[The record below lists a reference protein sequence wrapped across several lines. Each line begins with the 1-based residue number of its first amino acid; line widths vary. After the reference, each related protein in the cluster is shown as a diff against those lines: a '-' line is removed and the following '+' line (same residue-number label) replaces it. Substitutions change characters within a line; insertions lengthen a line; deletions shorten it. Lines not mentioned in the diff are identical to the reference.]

1 MPEQPAPKRFPDRD
15 EIAAVRAEA
24 EPLEAG
30 AEADS
35 TRRIAGRAMA
45 RRGMGKLVF
54 LDVVD
59 RSGRIQA
66 ICDVAVTGELDVHVG
81 DVVGVVGRPAKS
93 RRGEPSVLAES
104 VEVLSRNTQPLPD
117 TFHGLTDVELRYRK
131 RYLDLLMNEET
142 REVFVTRARVITAVR
157 RALDEEG
164 FVEVETPVLQPRYG
178 GAFARPFVTHHNE
191 LDADL
196 YLRIATEL
204 YLKRLIV
211 GGLERVYEIGKD
223 FRNEG
228 VSFKHN
234 PEFTMLEWYEAYAD
248 YGDTM
253 ARIERLVERV
263 AREVLGTTA
272 VSFRGHEIDLAG
284 PWERIRFVEALE
296 RHELWTRDPA
306 ELRAWLTERGVDTD
320 ADKDWTQLVDHAFSH
335 YVEPGLI
342 QPTIV
347 HDYPVELSPFARP
360 TDDDPT
366 LTERFEY
373 FAGGME
379 LGNAFTE
386 INEAAMQQARFEQQS
401 EQVEGERGDPD
412 YVEALSYGMPPTGG
426 LGFGIDRFVML
437 LTGQGVDPGRRA
449 VPGAP
454 ARAGHG
460 LSPASGV
467 PRTRGRPPACAGTI
481 RTAWRRTEPIPASFP
496 CRPPPQDDRFRR
508 GARERRPPRHTRRGR
523 DDRPPRAGARVQPG
537 CGAALRLPAGGRPR
551 AGARRA
557 HRPRR
562 EQGRPSARPRPL
574 GRRSAGGGHRL
585 DARQTDRGH
594 GAECQGRGVPRRA
607 RDHAAR
613 AARAADLHR
622 LHPRPRRPQAERGSR
637 AGGRGALPG
646 ARRAASAR
654 RVRRRDRR
662 RELEHLLEPAGRGD
676 ARVLARRVEA

>member
-1 MPEQPAPKRFPDRD
+1 MTAPKRFPDRD

-24 EPLEAG
+24 EPLENG
-30 AEADS
+30 ASAES
-35 TRRIAGRAMA
+35 RRRVAGRAMA
-45 RRGMGKLVF
+45 RREMGKLVF

-66 ICDVAVTGELDVHVG
+66 ICDTAVTGEVEVHLG
-81 DVVGVVGRPAKS
+81 DVVGIVGRPGKS
-93 RRGEPSVLAES
+93 RRGEPSVLAER

-142 REVFVTRARVITAVR
+142 REVFLTRTRIVSAIR
-157 RALDEEG
+157 RTLDEWG

-248 YGDTM
+248 YRDTM
-253 ARIERLVERV
+253 ERMEQLLERV
-263 AREVLGTTA
+263 VREVRGATT
-272 VSFRGHEIDLAG
+272 VTFRGHELDLAG
-284 PWERIRFVEALE
+284 PWRRVTFVASLE
-296 RHELWTRDPA
+296 EHELWTQDAA
-306 ELRAWLTERGVDTD
+306 ELRARLTERGVDTE

-347 HDYPVELSPFARP
+347 YDYPVELSPFARP
-360 TDDDPT
+360 TEGDPT

-412 YVEALSYGMPPTGG
+412 YVEALSYGMPPTSGIG
-426 LGFGIDRFVML
+426 LGIDRLVML
-437 LTGQGVDPGRRA
+437 LTETE
-449 VPGAP
+449 
-454 ARAGHG
+454 
-460 LSPASGV
+460 S
-467 PRTRGRPPACAGTI
+467 I
-481 RTAWRRTEPIPASFP
+481 RDVVLFP
-496 CRPPPQDDRFRR
+496 
-508 GARERRPPRHTRRGR
+508 
-523 DDRPPRAGARVQPG
+523 
-537 CGAALRLPAGGRPR
+537 ALRSL
-551 AGARRA
+551 
-557 HRPRR
+557 
-562 EQGRPSARPRPL
+562 
-574 GRRSAGGGHRL
+574 
-585 DARQTDRGH
+585 
-594 GAECQGRGVPRRA
+594 
-607 RDHAAR
+607 
-613 AARAADLHR
+613 
-622 LHPRPRRPQAERGSR
+622 
-637 AGGRGALPG
+637 
-646 ARRAASAR
+646 
-654 RVRRRDRR
+654 
-662 RELEHLLEPAGRGD
+662 
-676 ARVLARRVEA
+676 

>member
-1 MPEQPAPKRFPDRD
+1 MIAPKRFPDRD

-24 EPLEAG
+24 EPLENG
-30 AEADS
+30 ASAES
-35 TRRIAGRAMA
+35 TRRVAGRAMA
-45 RRGMGKLVF
+45 RREMGKLVF

-59 RSGRIQA
+59 RSGRMQA
-66 ICDVAVTGELDVHVG
+66 ICDTGVTGEVDVHLG
-81 DVVGVVGRPAKS
+81 DVVGIVGRPGKS
-93 RRGEPSVLAES
+93 RRGEPSVLAER

-142 REVFVTRARVITAVR
+142 REVFLTRARVIAAIR
-157 RALDEEG
+157 RVLDEWG

-248 YGDTM
+248 YRDTM
-253 ARIERLVERV
+253 ERIEQLVERV
-263 AREVLGTTA
+263 VREVRGTTT
-272 VSFRGHEIDLAG
+272 VTFRRHELDLAG
-284 PWERIRFVEALE
+284 PWRRVTFVAALE
-296 RHELWTRDPA
+296 EHELWTRDAA
-306 ELRAWLTERGVDTD
+306 ELRARLTERGVDTE

-335 YVEPGLI
+335 YVEPGLVA
-342 QPTIV
+342 PTIV

-360 TDDDPT
+360 TDGDPT

-386 INEAAMQQARFEQQS
+386 INEAAMQQARFDQQS

-426 LGFGIDRFVML
+426 IGLGIDRLVML
-437 LTGQGVDPGRRA
+437 LTGTD
-449 VPGAP
+449 
-454 ARAGHG
+454 
-460 LSPASGV
+460 S
-467 PRTRGRPPACAGTI
+467 I
-481 RTAWRRTEPIPASFP
+481 RDVVLFP
-496 CRPPPQDDRFRR
+496 
-508 GARERRPPRHTRRGR
+508 
-523 DDRPPRAGARVQPG
+523 
-537 CGAALRLPAGGRPR
+537 ALRSL
-551 AGARRA
+551 
-557 HRPRR
+557 
-562 EQGRPSARPRPL
+562 
-574 GRRSAGGGHRL
+574 
-585 DARQTDRGH
+585 
-594 GAECQGRGVPRRA
+594 
-607 RDHAAR
+607 
-613 AARAADLHR
+613 
-622 LHPRPRRPQAERGSR
+622 
-637 AGGRGALPG
+637 
-646 ARRAASAR
+646 
-654 RVRRRDRR
+654 
-662 RELEHLLEPAGRGD
+662 
-676 ARVLARRVEA
+676 

>member
-1 MPEQPAPKRFPDRD
+1 MTAPKRFPDRD

-24 EPLEAG
+24 EPLENG
-30 AEADS
+30 ASAES
-35 TRRIAGRAMA
+35 RRRVAGRAMA
-45 RRGMGKLVF
+45 RREMGKLVF

-66 ICDVAVTGELDVHVG
+66 ICDTAVTGEVEVHLG
-81 DVVGVVGRPAKS
+81 DVVGIVGRPGKS
-93 RRGEPSVLAES
+93 RRGEPSVLAER

-142 REVFVTRARVITAVR
+142 REVFLTRARVVSAIR
-157 RALDEEG
+157 RTLDEWG

-253 ARIERLVERV
+253 ERIEQLLERV
-263 AREVLGTTA
+263 VREVRGATT
-272 VSFRGHEIDLAG
+272 VTFRGHELDLAG
-284 PWERIRFVEALE
+284 PWRRVTFVASLE
-296 RHELWTRDPA
+296 EHELWTRDAA
-306 ELRAWLTERGVDTD
+306 ELRARLTERGVDTE

-347 HDYPVELSPFARP
+347 YDYPVELSPFARP
-360 TDDDPT
+360 TEGDPT

-412 YVEALSYGMPPTGG
+412 YVEALSYGMPPTSGIG
-426 LGFGIDRFVML
+426 LGIDRLVML
-437 LTGQGVDPGRRA
+437 LTGTE
-449 VPGAP
+449 
-454 ARAGHG
+454 
-460 LSPASGV
+460 S
-467 PRTRGRPPACAGTI
+467 I
-481 RTAWRRTEPIPASFP
+481 RDVVLFP
-496 CRPPPQDDRFRR
+496 
-508 GARERRPPRHTRRGR
+508 
-523 DDRPPRAGARVQPG
+523 
-537 CGAALRLPAGGRPR
+537 ALRSL
-551 AGARRA
+551 
-557 HRPRR
+557 
-562 EQGRPSARPRPL
+562 
-574 GRRSAGGGHRL
+574 
-585 DARQTDRGH
+585 
-594 GAECQGRGVPRRA
+594 
-607 RDHAAR
+607 
-613 AARAADLHR
+613 
-622 LHPRPRRPQAERGSR
+622 
-637 AGGRGALPG
+637 
-646 ARRAASAR
+646 
-654 RVRRRDRR
+654 
-662 RELEHLLEPAGRGD
+662 
-676 ARVLARRVEA
+676 